1 MELVTHTQLMTQS
14 LLNSFSSIRHE
25 MHQEVQDLCPYIEYE
40 QDMNATVPFCKL
52 DNKFCNHQCLLKRNN
67 YEY

>member
-14 LLNSFSSIRHE
+14 LLNSFNSIQNE
-25 MHQEVQDLCPYIEYE
+25 MPQKIQDSCPYIEYE
-40 QDMNATVPFCKL
+40 QDMNAIIPFCKL
-52 DNKFCNHQCLLKRNN
+52 DNKFCNQQCLQRSN